1 VTQLDLI
8 AECKVPPV
16 NTVSYRLL
24 MALKQGERLTPL
36 LALERFNCLSLSQ
49 RMGELRKDGWP
60 IVVRTVEVNSGK
72 RVAEY
77 SLR

>member
-1 VTQLDLI
+1 
-8 AECKVPPV
+8 
-16 NTVSYRLL
+16 
-24 MALKQGERLTPL
+24 
-36 LALERFNCLSLSQ
+36 
-49 RMGELRKDGWP
+49 MGELRKDGWP